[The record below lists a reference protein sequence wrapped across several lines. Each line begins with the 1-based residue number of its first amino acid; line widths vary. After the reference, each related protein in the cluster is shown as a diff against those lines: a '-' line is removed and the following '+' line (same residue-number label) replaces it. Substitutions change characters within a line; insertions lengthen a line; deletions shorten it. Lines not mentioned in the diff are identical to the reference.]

1 MSSDLAI
8 CVENVGKC
16 YQIYAQPR
24 DRLKQFLMGRWRRY
38 FTDFWA
44 LKDVSLNVGHGE
56 VLGIIGRNGSGK
68 STLLQL
74 IAGTLAPTTGVLS
87 HSGRVAALLELGSGF
102 NPEFS
107 GRENVFMSAAIMGL
121 TQREIAERF
130 DEIVDFSGIS
140 PFIDQPVKTYSSGMM
155 LRLAFSVATNL
166 DPDIL
171 IIDEA
176 LSVGDG
182 EFARK
187 SFDRIM
193 SFKAAGKTILFCSHA
208 LYQVDA
214 LCDRVLW
221 LSEGQARM
229 LGQPKSVIASYDA
242 YLSGMALGNKN
253 EAEMPTQTKI
263 GTARIVAVAISVDGD
278 SAQALEAESGQST
291 VVIDVQF
298 KSDPALPVPTVA
310 LCIVGKD
317 GRIVTST
324 STFIDKIALCVDKAG
339 QGKARISFPRFPL
352 LAGDYSIDAYLM
364 CEKGI
369 FVYDAALH
377 VAEIKV
383 SQASLA
389 LGVVNIPH
397 HWEGVDA
404 QA

>member
-1 MSSDLAI
+1 MSSDQAI

-16 YQIYAQPR
+16 YQIYAQPH
-24 DRLKQFLMGRWRRY
+24 DRLKQFLVGRWRRY

-44 LKDVSLNVGHGE
+44 LKGVSFTVGHGE

-74 IAGTLAPTTGVLS
+74 IAGTLAQSTGALTR
-87 HSGRVAALLELGSGF
+87 SGRVAALLELGSGF

-121 TQREIAERF
+121 SQREIAERF
-130 DEIVDFSGIS
+130 DEIVDFSGIG
-140 PFIDQPVKTYSSGMM
+140 PFIEQPVKTYSSGMM
-155 LRLAFSVATNL
+155 LRLAFSVATHLN
-166 DPDIL
+166 PDIL

-221 LSEGQARM
+221 LADGQARM
-229 LGQPKSVIASYDA
+229 LGQPKSVIAAYDA
-242 YLSGMALGNKN
+242 YLSATALGDKVVS
-253 EAEMPTQTKI
+253 EMPAPAKT
-263 GTARIVAVAISVDGD
+263 GTARIMAVALSVDGV
-278 SAQALEAESGQST
+278 SGQVLEAESGQAA

-298 KSDPALPVPTVA
+298 KSDPALPVPSVA
-310 LCIVGKD
+310 LCVVGKD

-324 STFIDKIALCVDKAG
+324 STFIDKIVLCVDKSG
-339 QGKARISFPRFPL
+339 QGQARISFPQFPL
-352 LAGDYSIDAYLM
+352 LAGRYSIDAYLM

-377 VAEIKV
+377 VAEINV

-397 HWEGVDA
+397 LWEGPGG
-404 QA
+404 